1 MICLDFTSEY
11 LFFPPSSNLR
21 SQKEW
26 LESFAKHFSSIFIYM
41 IIMENMKCLCQHYTS
56 LVSMSYTILEIFNK
70 INLFHPIKW
79 ERGGEMLKSYVELT
93 ERKTNG
99 EGERERE
106 RD

>member
-1 MICLDFTSEY
+1 MICLDFSSEC
-11 LFFPPSSNLR
+11 LFFPPSSNFR

-41 IIMENMKCLCQHYTS
+41 IIMENMKCLCQHYAS
-56 LVSMSYTILEIFNK
+56 LVSISYTILEIFNK
-70 INLFHPIKW
+70 IHLFHPIKW

-93 ERKTNG
+93 KKQMER
-99 EGERERE
+99 ERERE